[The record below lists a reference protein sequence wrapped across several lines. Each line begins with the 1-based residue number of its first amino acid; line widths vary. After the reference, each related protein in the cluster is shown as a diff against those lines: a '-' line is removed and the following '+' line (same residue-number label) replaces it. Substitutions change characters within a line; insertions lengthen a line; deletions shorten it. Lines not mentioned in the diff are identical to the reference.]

1 MLKAFMK
8 KLLLLFLFCGVL
20 SCSEKDKNSK
30 AVVFAGEIVNP
41 TDRFV
46 VLLKGEQPVDTA
58 ALDNENRFEFRLDS
72 VEDGLHAF
80 KHDPE
85 YQYVYL
91 EGGDSLQIRL
101 NTVAFDESLVF
112 SGKGEEIN
120 NFLIELFLESE
131 GEEYLIRDSYM
142 PMEPEAFSSR
152 LDSIKSLKLARLEQL
167 QKETPLTKGA
177 FQAAR
182 ASILYQNYL
191 YREKYPFWHRKM
203 TGDLSLH
210 ELPTGFYDYRDE
222 VSYDDPRLTFL
233 RPYYD
238 FMIYHIGNLAY
249 MGCQKTCE
257 ISKDQIGN
265 KLHFNTHQL
274 HLIDS
279 LVTGETLRDNLFRT
293 VAFDYLLKNDSEE
306 NFDKFMKEFH
316 RLSGSNRHLDEIDR
330 LSESIQNLRPDQEM
344 PDLVVENSTGNRQ
357 TLKDIASDGNVVFYF
372 WSGPQQHHLAN
383 ITRRVRALS
392 EVHSDYRFVGIC
404 LRTEKDRW
412 ETLVDSYGL
421 EPADQFWAGDFE
433 KFVQTLVVDNTYKSV
448 LVKDGKIVNG
458 FANLNTSF

>member
-1 MLKAFMK
+1 MK
-8 KLLLLFLFCGVL
+8 KLLLLLLFWGVL
-20 SCSEKDKNSK
+20 SCSEKDSNSK
-30 AVVFAGEIVNP
+30 AVFFAGEIVNP

-46 VLLKGEQPVDTA
+46 VLLKGEQPLDTA
-58 ALDNENRFEFRLDS
+58 ALDANNRFEFRLDS
-72 VEDGLHAF
+72 VEDGLHSF

-112 SGKGEEIN
+112 SGRGEEIN
-120 NFLIELFLESE
+120 NFLVELFLESE
-131 GEEYLIRDSYM
+131 GEEYLIRDSFI
-142 PMEPEAFSSR
+142 PMEPEAFSTR
-152 LDSIKSLKLARLEQL
+152 LDSILSLKLVRLEEL
-167 QKETPLTKGA
+167 QEEVPMTEGA
-177 FQAAR
+177 YQAAR

-203 TGDLSLH
+203 TGDGTLH
-210 ELPTGFYDYRDE
+210 ELPGDFYDYRDE
-222 VSYDDPRLTFL
+222 ISYEDPRLTFL
-233 RPYYD
+233 RPYHD

-249 MGCQKTCE
+249 MGCRKACE
-257 ISKDQIGN
+257 IGKDQLSN

-279 LVTGETLRDNLFRT
+279 LVTGEELRDNLFRT

-306 NFDKFMKEFH
+306 NFEKFMKEFH
-316 RLSGSNRHLDEIDR
+316 RLSGSNRHLREIDQ
-330 LSESIQNLRPDQEM
+330 LSESIQNLRPNEDV
-344 PDLVVENSTGNRQ
+344 PNLAVENSDGNQ
-357 TLKDIASDGNVVFYF
+357 LTLNEIASKGNVVFYF

-383 ITRRVRALS
+383 ITRRVRALR
-392 EVHSDYRFVGIC
+392 EVHDDYRFVGIC
-404 LRTEKDRW
+404 LRTDKELW
-412 ETLVDSYGL
+412 ETLVASYGL
-421 EPADQFWAGDFE
+421 DPMDQFWAGDFE
-433 KFVQTLVVDNTYKSV
+433 EFVQTLVLDNTYKSV